1 MIILEL
7 ELQNDK
13 EHPLGLINWLM
24 YFISQKYKDCQNI
37 VLIDEIMNYNEKEGT
52 TIADWSD
59 LDTFRTNVDFLI
71 ALNPQGIKFNDNYV
85 VVPPK
90 NTNATLS
97 QQLLTRHR
105 NGYEIGIILEIL
117 KHNQPK
123 GTQHSYNSYLDSSND
138 SELDPSK
145 LPNSRLP
152 IWIQRGVGVRDEEVL
167 ELIKS
172 DYKFPHESVTLVYD
186 DIDDPVLD
194 EKTKE
199 WCRINHWKYCTFLE
213 MIGCEDQVII
223 ILDCRP
229 LFEIISRAR
238 NQLVIVTTQTFVY
251 IN

>member
-7 ELQNDK
+7 ELQTDR

-37 VLIDEIMNYNEKEGT
+37 VLIDEIMNYNEKEET
-52 TIADWSD
+52 KIADWSG

-117 KHNQPK
+117 KHNQPLK
-123 GTQHSYNSYLDSSND
+123 HKTNHSYLDSSND

-172 DYKFPHESVTLVYD
+172 DYKFPHESITLVYD
-186 DIDDPVLD
+186 IDNTAVLD
-194 EKTKE
+194 EKTKD
-199 WCRINHWKYCTFLE
+199 WCRINHWKYCTLLE
-213 MIGCEDQVII
+213 MIGCEDQIII
-223 ILDCRP
+223 ILDCWP

-251 IN
+251 IT